1 MVSME
6 SVVTHLLVRLVSTLG
21 VADLGHEVVLLVED
35 VVLHEDMIGQNHDG
49 FKREKQG
56 VP

>member
-1 MVSME
+1 ME

-35 VVLHEDMIGQNHDG
+35 VVLHEDMSGQNHG
-49 FKREKQG
+49 GVKKEKQDA
-56 VP
+56 P